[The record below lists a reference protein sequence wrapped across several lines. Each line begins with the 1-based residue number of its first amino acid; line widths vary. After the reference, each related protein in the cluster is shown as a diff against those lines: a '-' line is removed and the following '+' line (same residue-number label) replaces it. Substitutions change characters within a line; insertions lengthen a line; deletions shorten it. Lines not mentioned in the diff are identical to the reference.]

1 MGNEQFDVIVIGGGQ
16 AGLATGYHLAKRG
29 LEFVII
35 EGGARIGDPWR
46 KRWDS
51 LRLFTPAQ
59 HDGLPGMAFPAE
71 PGYYPTKDEMA
82 GYLEAYA
89 ERLNLPVRLS
99 TAVDGLERDGGRYV
113 VTAGEQQMEAANV
126 VVATG
131 AYQTPRVPGFAPE
144 LDPAI
149 VQVHAGA
156 YRNPAQLQVGPV
168 LVVGAGNSGAEIA
181 LETAAAGHPTLLSG
195 RHPGHVPSFV
205 YRGGGHAFWW
215 FASRVLSVD
224 TPIGRRVRRRALI
237 HGGPLIRV
245 EPKDITAAGIERVPR
260 VAGTCAGQPQLEE
273 DGRVLDIA
281 NVVWSTGFA
290 YDFSWIRIPVAADDG
305 LPTHQRGVVPSE
317 PGLYFVG
324 LPFLHSLTS
333 ALVGGVGRDA
343 EYVAEHIMSRSQQRG
358 PVRLAL
364 SSS

>member
-1 MGNEQFDVIVIGGGQ
+1 VILDGG
-16 AGLATGYHLAKRG
+16 
-29 LEFVII
+29 E
-35 EGGARIGDPWR
+35 RIGDPWR
-46 KRWDS
+46 QRWDS

-59 HDGLPGMAFPAE
+59 QDGLPGMAFPAE

-82 GYLEAYA
+82 AYLEAYA

-99 TAVDGLERDGGRYV
+99 TAVDRLERDGSRYV
-113 VTAGEQQMEAANV
+113 VTAGERQMEAANV

-131 AYQTPRVPGFAPE
+131 AYRTPRVLGFAPE

-156 YRNPAQLQVGPV
+156 YQNPAQLRDGPV

-181 LETAAAGHPTLLSG
+181 LETAAAGHLTLLSG
-195 RHPGHVPSFV
+195 RHPGHVPSLV
-205 YRGGGHAFWW
+205 YRGGGRAFWW

-224 TPIGRRVRRRALI
+224 TPIGRRVRRRALV

-260 VAGTCAGQPQLEE
+260 VAGTRDGQPQLE
-273 DGRVLDIA
+273 DGRVLEVA
-281 NVVWSTGFA
+281 NVVWCTGFG
-290 YDFSWIRIPVAADDG
+290 YDFSWIRIPVVANDG
-305 LPTHQRGVVPSE
+305 LPTHQHGVVPSE

-324 LPFLHSLTS
+324 LPFLYSLTS

-343 EYVAEHIMSRSQQRG
+343 EYVAQHIMSRSEQRG
-358 PVRLAL
+358 PAQLTL
-364 SSS
+364 SPS